1 MPQGISLHIG
11 LNSVD
16 PSHYLD
22 AQGKPWDGR
31 LNACEFDANDMDA
44 LAKRQGFAT
53 RTKLLTQAATADAV
67 IAAIRQAAT
76 KLASG
81 DLFLITYSGHGGQV
95 PDTNHDE
102 DALPTG
108 GQEERMDE
116 TWVLYD
122 RQLVDD
128 ELYALWSEFRSGVR
142 IVVLSDCCHSGTV
155 SRGIGAGAA
164 PKRGRRTRCLPPA
177 VALRTFRAHREMYTE
192 IQAEVPSVES
202 TPLRATVLLIS
213 GCQDNQLSL
222 DGERNGLFTETL
234 KATWKNGRFSGTYR
248 LLRDTIASAMPP
260 EQTPN
265 YFVVGADHPSFE
277 AESPF
282 TI

>member
-1 MPQGISLHIG
+1 MPKGISLHIG

-31 LNACEFDANDMDA
+31 LNACEYDANDMEA

-53 RTKLLTQAATADAV
+53 RTKLLTDAATADAV

-76 KLASG
+76 KLAKG
-81 DLFLITYSGHGGQV
+81 DLFLLTYSGHGGQV

-102 DALPTG
+102 EALPTG
-108 GQEERMDE
+108 GQDERMDE

-128 ELYALWSEFRSGVR
+128 ELYALWSEFRPGVR

-155 SRGIGAGAA
+155 VRGTGAGAA

-222 DGERNGLFTETL
+222 DGDRNGLFTETL
-234 KATWKNGRFSGTYR
+234 KAVWKNGRFSGTYQ
-248 LLRDTIASAMPP
+248 LLRDTIAATMPP

-265 YFVVGADHPSFE
+265 YFVVGEDHPSFE
-277 AESPF
+277 AEAPF